1 MVRILCLFLVA
12 LFITSCDLRSRQ
24 EAVDKKETQLA
35 EWEQELNLRE
45 KTLNL
50 KENELRQR
58 QHVLDSVQLTG
69 KADSTRPDSAAIYN
83 ANIIGLW
90 SVKMVCTETTCSGS
104 AVGDTKSETWDF
116 YYANDH
122 LIARAMAG
130 DNLVRIYTGMLTG
143 TTIALNEVVENTG
156 VTPSTKLLVNLT
168 VKGDKLMEGK
178 REIVRINECK
188 IVYDLQL
195 SKQ

>member
-24 EAVDKKETQLA
+24 EAVDKKETKLA

-45 KTLNL
+45 KTLTL
-50 KENELRQR
+50 KEEELRQR
-58 QHVLDSVQLTG
+58 QHLLDSAQLNG
-69 KADSTRPDSAAIYN
+69 KADSTQSDSAAIYN

-90 SVKMVCTETTCSGS
+90 SVKMICSETTCPGS

-116 YYANDH
+116 YYANNH

-130 DNLVRIYTGMLTG
+130 DNLVRIYTGTLTG
-143 TTIALNEVVENTG
+143 TTIALNEVVENTAEA
-156 VTPSTKLLVNLT
+156 PATKLLVDLT
-168 VKGDKLMEGK
+168 VKNAKLMEGK
-178 REIVRINECK
+178 REIVRENDCK

-195 SKQ
+195 SRQ